1 MDNDDELLEF
11 FNILNEMDVD
21 FDDLGI
27 DPEELNDF
35 DTNDLNNVLD
45 AIELPNEEDEIEI
58 FLGDPDEEDEEE
70 EI

>member
-45 AIELPNEEDEIEI
+45 AIELPDEEDEIEI

-70 EI
+70 D

>member
-1 MDNDDELLEF
+1 MDDDELLEF
-11 FNILNEMDVD
+11 FNILNDMDVD

-45 AIELPNEEDEIEI
+45 AIELPDEEDEIEI

-70 EI
+70 EV

>member
-1 MDNDDELLEF
+1 MDDDELLEF

-45 AIELPNEEDEIEI
+45 AIELPDEEDEIEI
-58 FLGDPDEEDEEE
+58 FLGDPDEENEEE
-70 EI
+70 EN

>member
-1 MDNDDELLEF
+1 MDDDELLEF

-45 AIELPNEEDEIEI
+45 AIELPDEEDEIEI

-70 EI
+70 EN